1 MNFRARLVI
10 AGTLIV
16 WAAIGQ
22 TRSGATAKS
31 DMADNPTVAES
42 QPAKTAA
49 ASRAEAERQ
58 FSEAL
63 TGATLKGTWQMTG
76 KGGLTGDGGLTA
88 PQEDSYT
95 ITSATKLAGDFWV
108 ISARI
113 RYGEVD
119 VTLPVPVR
127 VVWADDTPIITLDN
141 LNLPGVGRY
150 SARVVIFGGFY
161 CGIWFCGEKNYGG
174 VMSGRV
180 IKKKPAEQAEVQPAS
195 PSLSR

>member
-1 MNFRARLVI
+1 
-10 AGTLIV
+10 
-16 WAAIGQ
+16 
-22 TRSGATAKS
+22 
-31 DMADNPTVAES
+31 
-42 QPAKTAA
+42 
-49 ASRAEAERQ
+49 
-58 FSEAL
+58 
-63 TGATLKGTWQMTG
+63 MTG

-113 RYGEVD
+113 RYGEID

-180 IKKKPAEQAEVQPAS
+180 IKKKPAEQAEVQPVL
-195 PSLSR
+195 PTLSK